1 MSSPYRLSRTH
12 PARGCQKGT
21 PLAIDTPHLTM
32 LRYIVRAALDSGSWI
47 HPVTRVVPS
56 VAVGTTFTSDFVSH
70 GPHALQGTGDLLR
83 RPLPLQQGEY
93 HAPRHALRV
102 QLGTRARS
110 LASARAERLRR
121 RRRIAHGRTR
131 VSGQLAAHS

>member
-56 VAVGTTFTSDFVSH
+56 VAVGTTLTSDIVSH
-70 GPHALQGTGDLLR
+70 WLVALDLHQHVGLLLQG
-83 RPLPLQQGEY
+83 
-93 HAPRHALRV
+93 
-102 QLGTRARS
+102 
-110 LASARAERLRR
+110 ER
-121 RRRIAHGRTR
+121 
-131 VSGQLAAHS
+131 